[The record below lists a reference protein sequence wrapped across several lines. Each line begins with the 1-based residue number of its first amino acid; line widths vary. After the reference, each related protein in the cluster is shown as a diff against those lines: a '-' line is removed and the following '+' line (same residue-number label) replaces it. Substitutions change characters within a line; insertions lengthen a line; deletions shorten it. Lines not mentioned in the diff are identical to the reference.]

1 MPSPHNSDSAASPRH
16 LFGPVAALDTLRL
29 RAKWLAA
36 IRKFFDE
43 RGFWEVDTPLLSRD
57 RAIDANLSPFVTQW
71 HAVGESP
78 AVSECGSS
86 RDTFFL
92 QTSPEFAMKRLLA
105 AGADAIYQL
114 GHVFRNGEVGQLH
127 NPEFTML
134 EWYRV
139 GDTHLDQMNFV
150 EELVTTL
157 LALPQRGGLNLC
169 SLLTLAASTTDT
181 EETCARFARTT
192 YQAAFERQV
201 GVNVLK
207 VPTSDLSRV
216 AADHGIVAPPGLSR
230 DDRDGWLNLLLAL
243 LVEDKLGRDRPEFV
257 YDYPAT
263 QAALARIRPDDPPV
277 AERFELYINGIE
289 ICNGYRELT
298 DANELRQRIRDESKS
313 RTRDGHPPLPDD
325 NLLLAAMDS
334 GLPACAGVALGV
346 DRLFQ
351 IALGAASVAEVIAF
365 PFDRA

>member
-1 MPSPHNSDSAASPRH
+1 
-16 LFGPVAALDTLRL
+16 
-29 RAKWLAA
+29 
-36 IRKFFDE
+36 
-43 RGFWEVDTPLLSRD
+43 
-57 RAIDANLSPFVTQW
+57 
-71 HAVGESP
+71 
-78 AVSECGSS
+78 
-86 RDTFFL
+86 
-92 QTSPEFAMKRLLA
+92 
-105 AGADAIYQL
+105 
-114 GHVFRNGEVGQLH
+114 
-127 NPEFTML
+127 ML

-139 GDTHLDQMNFV
+139 GDTHLDQMDFV

-157 LALPQRGGLNLC
+157 LALPQRGGRNLR
-169 SLLTLAASTTDT
+169 SLLTLAVSTTET
-181 EETCARFARTT
+181 EGRRARFARTT

-216 AADHGIVAPPGLSR
+216 AADHGIVAPPGLFR

-243 LVEDKLGRDRPEFV
+243 LVEDKLGRDCPEFV

-289 ICNGYRELT
+289 ICNGYHELT
-298 DANELRQRIRDESKS
+298 DATELRQRIRDESES
-313 RTRDGHPPLPDD
+313 RTLDGHPPLPDD

-334 GLPACAGVALGV
+334 GLPVCAGVALGV

-351 IALGAASVAEVIAF
+351 IALGATSVAEVIAF